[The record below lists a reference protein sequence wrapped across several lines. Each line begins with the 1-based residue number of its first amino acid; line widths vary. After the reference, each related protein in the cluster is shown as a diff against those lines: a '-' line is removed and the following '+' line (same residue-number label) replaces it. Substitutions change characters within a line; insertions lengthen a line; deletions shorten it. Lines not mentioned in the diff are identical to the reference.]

1 MLSVTF
7 IVSESSETIVRA
19 SDWQQQQSAGSLLP
33 SNIDFLEALRA
44 DYSSAVSGHCPSS
57 ARYTLTRGETD
68 WETATGLDT
77 DGKMSVVSCFRHNV
91 LGHAVAT
98 KIFDANEQKIFY
110 QSK

>member
-44 DYSSAVSGHCPSS
+44 DYSSGHCPSS
-57 ARYTLTRGETD
+57 ARYTLTGGETD

-98 KIFDANEQKIFY
+98 KIFDANEQKIFNH
-110 QSK
+110 SK

>member
-1 MLSVTF
+1 MTG
-7 IVSESSETIVRA
+7 SSSR
-19 SDWQQQQSAGSLLP
+19 SSAGSLLP

-44 DYSSAVSGHCPSS
+44 DTDCSSGHCPSS
-57 ARYTLTRGETD
+57 ARYTLTGGETD

-98 KIFDANEQKIFY
+98 KIFDANEQKIFNY
-110 QSK
+110 SK